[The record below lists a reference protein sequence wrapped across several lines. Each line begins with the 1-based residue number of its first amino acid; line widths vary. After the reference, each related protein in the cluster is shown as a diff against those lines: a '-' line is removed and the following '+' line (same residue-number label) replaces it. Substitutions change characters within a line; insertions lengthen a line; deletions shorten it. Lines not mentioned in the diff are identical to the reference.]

1 MAHHWREHWASQ
13 HTWQTMPAEAD
24 GQHSAGS
31 GTWAPQSEQVEM
43 VGSGIAN
50 LHHGG
55 PVGHGRVVG
64 GFQGWE
70 QLSTGQSDAAAF
82 DGPGVLAVCGAGSDE
97 HVGDSW
103 DRLGH
108 GDSAVW
114 VGMDPPSSRRLAGWV
129 RQAQFSDCD
138 YNAHEF
144 FCIRIAAFRL
154 LLLARAL
161 AGCQCPKRQDNGFF
175 RSR

>member
-1 MAHHWREHWASQ
+1 MAHHCREHWASQ

-103 DRLGH
+103 DGLGH

-114 VGMDPPSSRRLAGWV
+114 VGMNPPSSRRLAVWV
-129 RQAQFSDCD
+129 SR
-138 YNAHEF
+138 
-144 FCIRIAAFRL
+144 R
-154 LLLARAL
+154 
-161 AGCQCPKRQDNGFF
+161 NG
-175 RSR
+175 RRES